1 MLYISNLD
9 FLAELKENNNR
20 EWFSANKWRFEQ
32 EQAIIV
38 LFAEEVLNKLN
49 QHDLIE
55 TPSGKRSLYRIYR
68 DIRFSKDK
76 TPYQN
81 YWGGGFR
88 RATKFRRGGYYY
100 HIEKGKSSIVGGFW
114 GPNAQDLKRIR
125 EELVQDSSQLR
136 SIITSKA
143 FVDTFGCL
151 KGEQLKTAPKGFEKN
166 HPDIDLLRY
175 KQFLLIKNFRDD
187 EVLSPNFTEL
197 VDKTFKEM
205 RPFLDYMS
213 EVLTTDSNGI
223 ELI

>member
-1 MLYISNLD
+1 MLHISNLD
-9 FLAELKENNNR
+9 FLTELKENNNR
-20 EWFSANKWRFEQ
+20 EWFSANKSRFEQ

-38 LFAEEVLNKLN
+38 LFTEEVLNKLN

-55 TPSGKRSLYRIYR
+55 TSSGKRSLYRIYR

-100 HIEKGKSSIVGGFW
+100 HIEKGKSSVVGGFW

-136 SIITSKA
+136 SIITNKA
-143 FVDTFGCL
+143 FVETFGSL
-151 KGEQLKTAPKGFEKN
+151 KGEQLKTAPVGFEKN

-187 EVLSPNFTEL
+187 EVLSPGFAEL
-197 VDKTFKEM
+197 VDKTFKQM
-205 RPFLDYMS
+205 RPFFDYMS
-213 EVLTTDSNGI
+213 EILTTDSNGI